1 MDEQIKDLQERIK
14 FLEMNNQFEADK
26 AAVQAI
32 EYQMLEKLR
41 KLRQEVADASSS
53 SHSSGVTSS
62 KELKALQQ
70 ENEMLKKK
78 VAKQAYRIEHL
89 VQGIMDMQTKIASAP
104 SN

>member
-1 MDEQIKDLQERIK
+1 
-14 FLEMNNQFEADK
+14 MNNQFEADK

-41 KLRQEVADASSS
+41 KLRQEVAEASSS
-53 SHSSGVTSS
+53 SGGASS
-62 KELKALQQ
+62 KEFKALQE

-89 VQGIMDMQTKIASAP
+89 VQGIMNMQK
-104 SN
+104 

>member
-1 MDEQIKDLQERIK
+1 
-14 FLEMNNQFEADK
+14 MNNQFEADK

-41 KLRQEVADASSS
+41 KLRQEVAEASSS
-53 SHSSGVTSS
+53 SGAASS
-62 KELKALQQ
+62 KEFKALQE

-89 VQGIMDMQTKIASAP
+89 IQGIMNMQK
-104 SN
+104 

>member
-1 MDEQIKDLQERIK
+1 
-14 FLEMNNQFEADK
+14 MNHQFEADK
-26 AAVQAI
+26 AAVQVI

-53 SHSSGVTSS
+53 DSTGGATSS
-62 KELKALQQ
+62 KELKSLQE

-78 VAKQAYRIEHL
+78 VAKQAYRIDHL
-89 VQGIMDMQTKIASAP
+89 VQGIMDMQAKLASVS